1 MEACLPLFSA
11 PDARKEA
18 AWVADQVALLLGG
31 TSHTLEDSRR
41 RDATLATPCSPGE
54 VAVLVR
60 MKALIPPLK
69 TALERRG
76 VPCSAPE
83 TAPFWGDPS
92 AALILELAGLR
103 FQRPFAAPEGPGSLD
118 VDVPQLAASLPEQLW
133 QAGPSALASHL
144 DAAKL
149 LAPLFTESAA
159 CNALLRAFREQG
171 KTWEGLLDWVC
182 LRQDLDLVR
191 EQAEQVQIMTLHAA
205 KGLEFRA
212 VFLPALEEGI
222 LPFPGADWKPLV
234 TESWRALERLYDEG
248 AVRAIGVC
256 NFLPQ
261 HLLHV
266 LKTAN
271 TAPMIDQFEF
281 HPGYPQYET
290 LQFCQ
295 SRGIQAEAWSPL
307 GRGRLLE
314 DPLVLELAK
323 KYGKSPAQICL
334 RFCLQNN
341 VLPLPKS
348 SAPERMKANL
358 DIFDF
363 EIEQE
368 HIYRLLTMP
377 QTGWSGLHPEHFE

>member
-1 MEACLPLFSA
+1 MISEKGFVLENGTELPFLGFGTWLV
-11 PDARKEA
+11 KE
-18 AWVADQVALLLGG
+18 
-31 TSHTLEDSRR
+31 E
-41 RDATLATPCSPGE
+41 
-54 VAVLVR
+54 
-60 MKALIPPLK
+60 KI
-69 TALERRG
+69 
-76 VPCSAPE
+76 
-83 TAPFWGDPS
+83 
-92 AALILELAGLR
+92 IL
-103 FQRPFAAPEGPGSLD
+103 D
-118 VDVPQLAASLPEQLW
+118 
-133 QAGPSALASHL
+133 ALASGYRHI
-144 DAAKL
+144 DTARRYENEKMVG
-149 LAPLFTESAA
+149 
-159 CNALLRAFREQG
+159 NALQQCGIPRRELFLTSKVW
-171 KTWEGLLDWVC
+171 KTDLGYDKTMASFEASLKDLQV
-182 LRQDLDLVR
+182 QYLDL
-191 EQAEQVQIMTLHAA
+191 
-205 KGLEFRA
+205 
-212 VFLPALEEGI
+212 FLIHWP

-234 TESWRALERLYDEG
+234 TESWRALEQLYDEG

-266 LKTAN
+266 LKNAN

-368 HIYRLLTMP
+368 DIYRLLTMP

>member
-1 MEACLPLFSA
+1 MISEKGFVLENGTELPFLGFGTWLV
-11 PDARKEA
+11 KE
-18 AWVADQVALLLGG
+18 
-31 TSHTLEDSRR
+31 E
-41 RDATLATPCSPGE
+41 
-54 VAVLVR
+54 
-60 MKALIPPLK
+60 KI
-69 TALERRG
+69 
-76 VPCSAPE
+76 
-83 TAPFWGDPS
+83 
-92 AALILELAGLR
+92 IL
-103 FQRPFAAPEGPGSLD
+103 D
-118 VDVPQLAASLPEQLW
+118 
-133 QAGPSALASHL
+133 ALASGYRHI
-144 DAAKL
+144 DTARRYENEKMVG
-149 LAPLFTESAA
+149 
-159 CNALLRAFREQG
+159 NALQQCGIPRRELFLTSKVW
-171 KTWEGLLDWVC
+171 KTDLGYDKTMASFEASLKDLQV
-182 LRQDLDLVR
+182 QYLDL
-191 EQAEQVQIMTLHAA
+191 
-205 KGLEFRA
+205 
-212 VFLPALEEGI
+212 FLIHWP

-234 TESWRALERLYDEG
+234 TESWRALEQLYDEG

-271 TAPMIDQFEF
+271 TVPMIDQFEF

-368 HIYRLLTMP
+368 DIYRLLTMP

>member
-1 MEACLPLFSA
+1 M
-11 PDARKEA
+11 
-18 AWVADQVALLLGG
+18 QY
-31 TSHTLEDSRR
+31 
-41 RDATLATPCSPGE
+41 
-54 VAVLVR
+54 
-60 MKALIPPLK
+60 
-69 TALERRG
+69 
-76 VPCSAPE
+76 
-83 TAPFWGDPS
+83 
-92 AALILELAGLR
+92 
-103 FQRPFAAPEGPGSLD
+103 
-118 VDVPQLAASLPEQLW
+118 
-133 QAGPSALASHL
+133 
-144 DAAKL
+144 
-149 LAPLFTESAA
+149 
-159 CNALLRAFREQG
+159 
-171 KTWEGLLDWVC
+171 
-182 LRQDLDLVR
+182 LDL
-191 EQAEQVQIMTLHAA
+191 
-205 KGLEFRA
+205 
-212 VFLPALEEGI
+212 FLIHWP

-234 TESWRALERLYDEG
+234 TESWRALEQLYDEG

-271 TAPMIDQFEF
+271 TVPMIDQFEF

-348 SAPERMKANL
+348 SAPQRMKANL

-368 HIYRLLTMP
+368 DIYRLLTMP

>member
-1 MEACLPLFSA
+1 MVGNALQQCGIPRRELFLTSKVWKT
-11 PDARKEA
+11 D
-18 AWVADQVALLLGG
+18 LGY
-31 TSHTLEDSRR
+31 D
-41 RDATLATPCSPGE
+41 
-54 VAVLVR
+54 
-60 MKALIPPLK
+60 K
-69 TALERRG
+69 TMASFE
-76 VPCSAPE
+76 
-83 TAPFWGDPS
+83 
-92 AALILELAGLR
+92 
-103 FQRPFAAPEGPGSLD
+103 
-118 VDVPQLAASLPEQLW
+118 ASLKDLQV
-133 QAGPSALASHL
+133 QY
-144 DAAKL
+144 
-149 LAPLFTESAA
+149 
-159 CNALLRAFREQG
+159 
-171 KTWEGLLDWVC
+171 
-182 LRQDLDLVR
+182 LDL
-191 EQAEQVQIMTLHAA
+191 
-205 KGLEFRA
+205 
-212 VFLPALEEGI
+212 FLIHWP

-271 TAPMIDQFEF
+271 TVPMIDQFEF

-368 HIYRLLTMP
+368 DIYRLLTMP

>member
-1 MEACLPLFSA
+1 MISEKGFVLENGTELPF
-11 PDARKEA
+11 
-18 AWVADQVALLLGG
+18 LGFG
-31 TSHTLEDSRR
+31 TW
-41 RDATLATPCSPGE
+41 
-54 VAVLVR
+54 LV
-60 MKALIPPLK
+60 KDEKI
-69 TALERRG
+69 
-76 VPCSAPE
+76 
-83 TAPFWGDPS
+83 
-92 AALILELAGLR
+92 IL
-103 FQRPFAAPEGPGSLD
+103 D
-118 VDVPQLAASLPEQLW
+118 
-133 QAGPSALASHL
+133 ALASGYRHI
-144 DAAKL
+144 DTARRYENEKMIG
-149 LAPLFTESAA
+149 
-159 CNALLRAFREQG
+159 NALQQCGIPRRELFLTSKVWKTDLGYDKTMASFEASLRDLQ
-171 KTWEGLLDWVC
+171 V
-182 LRQDLDLVR
+182 QYLDL
-191 EQAEQVQIMTLHAA
+191 
-205 KGLEFRA
+205 
-212 VFLPALEEGI
+212 FLIHWP

-234 TESWRALERLYDEG
+234 TESWRALEKLYDEG

-271 TAPMIDQFEF
+271 IVPMIDQFEF

-307 GRGRLLE
+307 GRGRLLD

-363 EIEQE
+363 DIEQE
-368 HIYRLLTMP
+368 DIYRLLTMP
-377 QTGWSGLHPEHFE
+377 QTGWSGIHPEHFE

>member
-1 MEACLPLFSA
+1 MPTIASGFRLANNVKIPCVGLGTWQVPDDEKLIEHIHDAINIGYRHFDTAFIYGNEAGVGEAVRTCGIPREKLFITS
-11 PDARKEA
+11 KL
-18 AWVADQVALLLGG
+18 WNAD
-31 TSHTLEDSRR
+31 
-41 RDATLATPCSPGE
+41 
-54 VAVLVR
+54 
-60 MKALIPPLK
+60 
-69 TALERRG
+69 RG
-76 VPCSAPE
+76 Y
-83 TAPFWGDPS
+83 
-92 AALILELAGLR
+92 
-103 FQRPFAAPEGPGSLD
+103 
-118 VDVPQLAASLPEQLW
+118 
-133 QAGPSALASHL
+133 
-144 DAAKL
+144 DAAM
-149 LAPLFTESAA
+149 
-159 CNALLRAFREQG
+159 RAFDNTLQ
-171 KTWEGLLDWVC
+171 KMDLSY
-182 LRQDLDLVR
+182 LDL
-191 EQAEQVQIMTLHAA
+191 
-205 KGLEFRA
+205 
-212 VFLPALEEGI
+212 FLIHWP

-348 SAPERMKANL
+348 SAPQRMKANL

-368 HIYRLLTMP
+368 DIYRLLTMP

>member
-1 MEACLPLFSA
+1 MISEKGFVLENGTELPFLGFGTWLV
-11 PDARKEA
+11 KE
-18 AWVADQVALLLGG
+18 
-31 TSHTLEDSRR
+31 E
-41 RDATLATPCSPGE
+41 
-54 VAVLVR
+54 
-60 MKALIPPLK
+60 KI
-69 TALERRG
+69 
-76 VPCSAPE
+76 
-83 TAPFWGDPS
+83 
-92 AALILELAGLR
+92 IL
-103 FQRPFAAPEGPGSLD
+103 D
-118 VDVPQLAASLPEQLW
+118 
-133 QAGPSALASHL
+133 ALASGYRHI
-144 DAAKL
+144 DTARRYENEKMVG
-149 LAPLFTESAA
+149 
-159 CNALLRAFREQG
+159 NALQQCGIPRRELFLTSKVW
-171 KTWEGLLDWVC
+171 KTDLGYDKTMASFEASLKDLQV
-182 LRQDLDLVR
+182 QYLDL
-191 EQAEQVQIMTLHAA
+191 
-205 KGLEFRA
+205 
-212 VFLPALEEGI
+212 FLIHWP

-234 TESWRALERLYDEG
+234 TESWKALERLYDEG
-248 AVRAIGVC
+248 VVRAIGVC

-368 HIYRLLTMP
+368 DIYRLLTMP

>member
-1 MEACLPLFSA
+1 MISEKGFVLENGTELPFLGFGTWLV
-11 PDARKEA
+11 KE
-18 AWVADQVALLLGG
+18 
-31 TSHTLEDSRR
+31 E
-41 RDATLATPCSPGE
+41 
-54 VAVLVR
+54 
-60 MKALIPPLK
+60 KI
-69 TALERRG
+69 
-76 VPCSAPE
+76 
-83 TAPFWGDPS
+83 
-92 AALILELAGLR
+92 IL
-103 FQRPFAAPEGPGSLD
+103 D
-118 VDVPQLAASLPEQLW
+118 
-133 QAGPSALASHL
+133 ALASGYRHI
-144 DAAKL
+144 DTARRYENEKMVG
-149 LAPLFTESAA
+149 
-159 CNALLRAFREQG
+159 NALQQCGIPRRELFLTSKVW
-171 KTWEGLLDWVC
+171 KTDLGYDKTMASFEASLKDLQV
-182 LRQDLDLVR
+182 QYLDL
-191 EQAEQVQIMTLHAA
+191 
-205 KGLEFRA
+205 
-212 VFLPALEEGI
+212 FLIHWP
-222 LPFPGADWKPLV
+222 LPFLGADWKPLV

-368 HIYRLLTMP
+368 DIYRLLTMP

>member
-1 MEACLPLFSA
+1 MISEKGFVLENGTELPFLGFGTWLV
-11 PDARKEA
+11 KE
-18 AWVADQVALLLGG
+18 
-31 TSHTLEDSRR
+31 E
-41 RDATLATPCSPGE
+41 
-54 VAVLVR
+54 
-60 MKALIPPLK
+60 KI
-69 TALERRG
+69 
-76 VPCSAPE
+76 
-83 TAPFWGDPS
+83 
-92 AALILELAGLR
+92 IL
-103 FQRPFAAPEGPGSLD
+103 D
-118 VDVPQLAASLPEQLW
+118 
-133 QAGPSALASHL
+133 ALASGYRHI
-144 DAAKL
+144 DTARRYENEKMVG
-149 LAPLFTESAA
+149 
-159 CNALLRAFREQG
+159 NALQQCGIPRRELFLTSKVW
-171 KTWEGLLDWVC
+171 KTDLGYDKTMASFEASLKDLQV
-182 LRQDLDLVR
+182 QYLDL
-191 EQAEQVQIMTLHAA
+191 
-205 KGLEFRA
+205 
-212 VFLPALEEGI
+212 FLIHWP

-234 TESWRALERLYDEG
+234 TESWKTLERLYDEG

-368 HIYRLLTMP
+368 DIYRLLTMP